1 MMSGLN
7 SIASRT
13 IFKLRPLQLTD
24 ITLTRLGLSLIDCFK
39 VGLKPL
45 DSDLVS
51 SAKAMTVN
59 TQKLI
64 MKNESFVLLNN
75 LETKER
81 KIPMAPQTHI
91 GGMLSADK
99 LSLLKIQENIIIRFS
114 NPEIM
119 REDQPV

>member
-1 MMSGLN
+1 MWLWVFLM
-7 SIASRT
+7 
-13 IFKLRPLQLTD
+13 
-24 ITLTRLGLSLIDCFK
+24 DCFN

-59 TQKLI
+59 TQELM
-64 MKNESFVLLNN
+64 MKNESFVFLNN

-91 GGMLSADK
+91 GGMLSAEK

>member
-24 ITLTRLGLSLIDCFK
+24 ITLIWLLVFLIDCFN

-59 TQKLI
+59 AQELI
-64 MKNESFVLLNN
+64 MKKESFVFLNN

-91 GGMLSADK
+91 GGMLSAEK
-99 LSLLKIQENIIIRFS
+99 LSFLKIQENIIIRFS

-119 REDQPV
+119 REDQHV

>member
-1 MMSGLN
+1 MWLWVFLM
-7 SIASRT
+7 
-13 IFKLRPLQLTD
+13 
-24 ITLTRLGLSLIDCFK
+24 DCFN

-59 TQKLI
+59 TQELI

-91 GGMLSADK
+91 GGMLSAEK

-114 NPEIM
+114 NPEII

>member
-24 ITLTRLGLSLIDCFK
+24 ITLIWLWDSLIDCFN

-59 TQKLI
+59 AQELI
-64 MKNESFVLLNN
+64 MKKESFVFLNN

-91 GGMLSADK
+91 GGMLSAEK
-99 LSLLKIQENIIIRFS
+99 LSFLKIQENIIIRFS

>member
-24 ITLTRLGLSLIDCFK
+24 ITLIWLWVFLIDCFN

-59 TQKLI
+59 TQELM
-64 MKNESFVLLNN
+64 MKNENFVFLNN

-81 KIPMAPQTHI
+81 KIPMAPQPHI
-91 GGMLSADK
+91 GGMLRAEK

-119 REDQPV
+119 RVDQPV

>member
-24 ITLTRLGLSLIDCFK
+24 ITLIWLWVFLIDCFN

-59 TQKLI
+59 TQELI
-64 MKNESFVLLNN
+64 IKNESFVLLNN
-75 LETKER
+75 LETKQR
-81 KIPMAPQTHI
+81 RIPMAPQTQT
-91 GGMLSADK
+91 GGMLSAEK

>member
-1 MMSGLN
+1 M
-7 SIASRT
+7 
-13 IFKLRPLQLTD
+13 
-24 ITLTRLGLSLIDCFK
+24 DCFN

-59 TQKLI
+59 TQELI

-81 KIPMAPQTHI
+81 KIPRAPQTHI
-91 GGMLSADK
+91 GGMLSAEK

-114 NPEIM
+114 TPEIM

>member
-24 ITLTRLGLSLIDCFK
+24 ITLIWLWVFLIDCFN

-51 SAKAMTVN
+51 SDKAMTVN
-59 TQKLI
+59 TQELI

-75 LETKER
+75 LETKQR
-81 KIPMAPQTHI
+81 RIPMAPQTQT
-91 GGMLSADK
+91 GGMLSAEK
-99 LSLLKIQENIIIRFS
+99 LSLLKIQENKIIRFS

>member
-24 ITLTRLGLSLIDCFK
+24 ITLIWLWVFLIDCFN

-59 TQKLI
+59 TQELI

-75 LETKER
+75 LETKQR
-81 KIPMAPQTHI
+81 RIPMAPQTQT
-91 GGMLSADK
+91 GGMLSAEK

-114 NPEIM
+114 NPEIK

>member
-1 MMSGLN
+1 MWLWV
-7 SIASRT
+7 
-13 IFKLRPLQLTD
+13 F
-24 ITLTRLGLSLIDCFK
+24 LIDCFN

-59 TQKLI
+59 AQELM
-64 MKNESFVLLNN
+64 MKNESFVFLNN

-91 GGMLSADK
+91 GGMLRAEK
-99 LSLLKIQENIIIRFS
+99 LSFLKIQENIIIRFS
-114 NPEIM
+114 NPEII

>member
-24 ITLTRLGLSLIDCFK
+24 ITLIWLWVFLIDCFN

-59 TQKLI
+59 TQELM
-64 MKNESFVLLNN
+64 MKNESFVFLNN

-91 GGMLSADK
+91 GGMLSAEK
-99 LSLLKIQENIIIRFS
+99 LSFLKIQENIIIRFS